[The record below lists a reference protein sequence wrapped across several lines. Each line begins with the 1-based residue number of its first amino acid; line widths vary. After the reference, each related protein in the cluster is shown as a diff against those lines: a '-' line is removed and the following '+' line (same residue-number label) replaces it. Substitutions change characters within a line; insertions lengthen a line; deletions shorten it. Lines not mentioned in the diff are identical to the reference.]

1 MKTAHNV
8 RERLANGEVLHG
20 PSCMTGSPTIA
31 EVLAFSGFDWVMLDA
46 EHGPHGVDMVLEEL
60 IRAVNVAGLPA
71 AVRVPNATGAGV
83 GKALDFGAEIII
95 VPQVANAE
103 EARACVASGKYAP
116 LGERG
121 VCRGTRSG
129 DRGGLWRK
137 YRERANSETLMV
149 MLIETQEGVDNAAE
163 IAAVAG
169 VDGLMLG
176 PSDYAMSIGIDPE
189 DFIDPGTVGPAHP
202 AIAEAQGKVVAA
214 CEGADILL
222 CSYGYNSTWYQHC
235 LELGS
240 RLILYGTDVALLAEN
255 LQTLNDE
262 LAGLEREKASATANG
277 NG

>member
-8 RERLANGEVLHG
+8 RERLANGEILHG

-31 EVLAFSGFDWVMLDA
+31 EVLAFSGFDWIMLDA
-46 EHGPHGVDMVLEEL
+46 EHGPHGVDMVLEDL

-71 AVRVPNATGAGV
+71 AVRVPDATGAGV

-95 VPQVANAE
+95 VPQVANAD
-103 EARACVASGKYAP
+103 EARACVEDGRYAP

-137 YRERANSETLMV
+137 YRESANAETLLV

-163 IAAVAG
+163 IAAVEG

-176 PSDYAMSIGIDPE
+176 PSDYAMSRGVDPE
-189 DFIDPGTVGPAHP
+189 EFIDPGTAGPAHP
-202 AIAEAQGKVVAA
+202 LIAEAQAAVVSA
-214 CEGADILL
+214 CEAADVLL
-222 CSYGYNSTWYQHC
+222 CSYGYNSTWYRHC

-240 RLILYGTDVALLAEN
+240 QLILYGTDVALLAEH
-255 LQTLNDE
+255 LQELNDD
-262 LAGLEREKASATANG
+262 LARLERGKASAGVNG

>member
-8 RERLANGEVLHG
+8 RERLANGEILHG
-20 PSCMTGSPTIA
+20 PSCMTGSATIA
-31 EVLAFSGFDWVMLDA
+31 EVLAFSGFDWVMIDA

-60 IRAVNVAGLPA
+60 IRAVNMAGLPA
-71 AVRVPNATGAGV
+71 AVRVPDATGAGV

-103 EARACVASGKYAP
+103 EARACVERGKYAP

-137 YRERANSETLMV
+137 YRERANAETLMV

-163 IAAVAG
+163 IAAVEG

-176 PSDYAMSIGIDPE
+176 PSDYAMSRGIDPE
-189 DFIDPGTVGPAHP
+189 DFIDAGTVGPAHP
-202 AIAEAQGKVVAA
+202 AIAAAQAKVVAA
-214 CEGADILL
+214 CETAGVHL
-222 CSYGYNSTWYQHC
+222 CSYGYNPTWYRHC

-240 RLILYGTDVALLAEN
+240 RLILYGTDVALFSEH
-255 LQTLNDE
+255 LQTVNSE
-262 LAGLEREKASATANG
+262 LITLERGKASAVADG